1 MVKTNQDL
9 MFALGIALGTAAGF
23 VLGSIVALKV
33 GEGGVD
39 AARRFVERL
48 LGKDG
53 GPKFEYLLQ

>member
-1 MVKTNQDL
+1 VKTQHDV
-9 MFALGIALGTAAGF
+9 MFAVGIGLGAAAGF
-23 VLGSIVALKV
+23 VLGSFVAFKV

-48 LGKDG
+48 LGKNG

>member
-1 MVKTNQDL
+1 MKTRQDL

-23 VLGSIVALKV
+23 ILGSAVALRI

-48 LGKDG
+48 LRRNG